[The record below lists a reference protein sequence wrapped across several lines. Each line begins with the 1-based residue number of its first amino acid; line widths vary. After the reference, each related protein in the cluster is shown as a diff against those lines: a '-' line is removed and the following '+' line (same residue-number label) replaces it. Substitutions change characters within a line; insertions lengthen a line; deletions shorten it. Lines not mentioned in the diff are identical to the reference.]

1 MELVRKIK
9 LEGMMTNYEVVKKDE
24 NDYIGENDGTVDNV
38 EAGEM
43 EMKGCWFGHEVGGQV
58 GGDGQ
63 EPAGAVGHGHECAGG
78 EELPMIVN
86 LTENFKLNFL

>member
-1 MELVRKIK
+1 
-9 LEGMMTNYEVVKKDE
+9 
-24 NDYIGENDGTVDNV
+24 
-38 EAGEM
+38 M